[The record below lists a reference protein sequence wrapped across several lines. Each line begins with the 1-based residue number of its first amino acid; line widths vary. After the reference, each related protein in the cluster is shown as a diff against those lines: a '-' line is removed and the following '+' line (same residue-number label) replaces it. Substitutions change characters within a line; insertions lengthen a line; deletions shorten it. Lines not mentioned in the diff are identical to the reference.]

1 MLEKFFREQDVKCI
15 LIPENLKV
23 TDLIPNKLPRT
34 KCLALLKTTDCLSKE
49 NIGDSVFSIELGGNN
64 TIDQLELLSKS
75 VFAPIIQNPMNRKRF
90 GDVTYRELNESLHGF
105 LSSTTILCAEVKGET
120 ILPLPVIEYCDNL
133 DKGRNIIPIFESSI
147 LTWTKQINN
156 ILKQDPDVLFKN
168 GLHPTPDKELLFWK
182 TKADSLNSVYEQ
194 LQSEQICRILF
205 SLDQANSTYC
215 LPFAQICKDVRNAL
229 LEASENVKLLSAL
242 EDLYSVLVNVNSDI
256 SKLNGAFR
264 PILYATFL
272 IWRHSEYYKK
282 ELRIVNL
289 LKQICNSLIEQS
301 LHYVS
306 GEQIFTSVDNDET
319 STVLKDLETV
329 TAICNSFKQAYCDI
343 KKLANKNCSDDPI
356 KVHKNVV
363 FQRLDC
369 FLDRCQDITDM
380 LRTHIQFSKL
390 SKVEIGSTKGKFLTE
405 TVHRIHDD
413 FVNAFKLME
422 NVELDI
428 MDIDKEDFDECYE
441 RYRKVVKDLERKVA
455 SVICMSLDDCAT
467 IYTKLRLLDSFDCNL
482 LDRMIVKDELETK
495 YLDLVK
501 VYSDE
506 LTHIKNSFVSNKDDP
521 PQSNCKNLPPVA
533 NSVAWCR
540 GLTQRIKV
548 PLMKLSRL
556 DKNIL
561 FREEATDMNKMQS
574 QLLCLLEQF
583 EAEQVREWSYNIEST
598 CKQKMNLNLLQRCKD
613 TGHLSTNFDPVLA
626 CFLRET
632 KYLLLLGIDVPE
644 TALEIYLS
652 SDKFRRWIGNLNIV
666 SSVYNAVMKELLP
679 VEKPLLRPFTE
690 KFVEVVQEGIHNLN
704 WCSEGIDDF
713 ITSCVKHVE
722 NLRNILNVM
731 KDNVSTIRMIVNGW
745 DVPMIER
752 KSKPVDKL
760 EFERIARSAKITKYS
775 ELRESSKRIRHL
787 LHETMGIL
795 RCSEVSEEWK
805 QYVSYVS
812 TFVLNGISKSVKTS
826 LQYLHQQMDF
836 ETIVLRCKRPLL
848 EIKLELDANCRSLDF
863 SPKLGNLQNKEGLGL
878 LIDELICSILQQS
891 KHCERLDNKGT
902 FEHEIN
908 SDVMIKSCIS
918 AISNEIIST
927 NAKCMEFKSK
937 LEEDSF
943 LWRLNLSEY
952 FKHFCS
958 EAKIFIADKVTVLD
972 LNKFDVE
979 IQKLKLLQM
988 KISDFAS
995 SVDIGWLTVDLNPLK
1010 KQISALITKWIDT
1023 FTGFIQQNI
1032 LQTLNDVDK
1041 FMNDVNSF
1049 LNDSGKMFEQ
1059 EFTSGNDSNNP
1070 LFSVMAV
1077 IRDVRRKTEIFSK
1090 NYQPQVESIQ
1100 LLKKYGKNFVN
1111 EKVGGNHPQ
1120 SFLEE
1125 MPMLWEAMVKKT
1137 QKKKEEILPMQIES
1151 VNSLKLELDDFCSM
1165 LRSFRDDFRKN
1176 APFNYEGDFSTAYK
1190 MIDYFASQVDKLETK
1205 LTRFHEFEDLF
1216 ELEKSTYPEINDTR
1230 IELKQLKK
1238 LWDFKALASYIYCSW
1253 RESPWT
1259 TINVVDLEDQNKKLR
1274 KQLKVLGSALS
1285 GTKGWKIYQN
1295 IESMID
1301 VMNIALPLL
1310 GELHSD
1316 SMRPRHWSS
1325 LAGICN
1331 VKRIDPNE
1339 DNFILGDMIS
1349 LNLHL
1354 RKEGVEELVEIA
1366 KKEQK
1371 IENKLKE
1378 IEHVWD
1384 NMELEFCPHKDTGIF
1399 VPKPSEEVVEAIES
1413 HQMELQG
1420 IFSMGKFMEYFK
1432 HPVVHWQKQLRT
1444 VDDTLRM
1451 WIQVS
1456 KSWASLEAIFLA
1468 SADIRSQLP
1477 EDTKRFEAI
1486 DAEFKVLMKNAVG
1499 DVNCFNACSVNG
1511 RYELL
1516 VGMRERLELCQKSL
1530 NDYLDIKKKIFP
1542 RFYFVSSVALLDIL
1556 ANGRTPP
1563 KIMPYLSDC
1572 YDALANLSF
1581 VRTSNGIT
1589 SSTAVNEMI
1598 SKDGERVALHKIFT
1612 MSGEV
1617 ERYLNNLTAV
1627 MQDSLKTILS
1637 DALEK
1642 AAGWEIDTPRH
1653 EWLFNYPAQLCITG
1667 TQIFWTDE
1675 TQLALEEYEGGQE
1688 NAVKRYFQLCNSRLS
1703 ALINLVMGDL
1713 TNDDR
1718 TKIISLITMD
1728 VHSRD
1733 VVDRLI
1739 RQKVQG
1745 PSAFAWQQQLR
1756 FEWEQPTKDVNVKIC
1771 DFYCKYFYEWVG
1783 NTGRLVITPLTDR
1796 CYITLTMGLKLFLGG
1811 APAGPAGTGKTETT
1825 KDLARALAIPCYV
1838 FNCSDQMNFQSM
1850 GDIFRGLAQTGAWG
1864 CFDEFNR
1871 IPIEVLSVVATQVK
1885 TIQDAIVK
1893 YSNPENRDDE
1903 FKCLPPGTP
1912 PMKVGQFEFMGD
1924 IISLIPT
1931 CGFWITMNPGYAGRT
1946 ELPENLKVLF
1956 RSCAMIRPDM
1966 KLIQENMLMAEGFQT
1981 ARALSVKF
1989 NTLYELCSTLLSKQ
2003 PHYDWGLRAVKS
2015 VLRVAGGM
2023 KRSNPD
2029 LDEAQV
2035 LMRALRDF
2043 NTPKI
2048 PNQDIP
2054 IFLRLID
2061 DLFMGLTVDS
2071 KVDEDLK
2078 MKIIRVAKDKSLQHD
2093 EVFIN
2098 KTCNFKELLD
2108 VRHSVMLLGPTGC
2121 AKTTIWK
2128 TLQEVYNLDK
2138 KKPVCVAETVNPKAV
2153 TGDELYGYMTLTKDW
2168 KDGVL
2173 SIIMRGMSKNFSEQ
2187 GFHEYQIHKWVV
2199 LDGDIDAVWI
2209 ESMNTVMDDNKV
2221 LTLVSNERVPLSPA
2235 MRMVFEINSLK
2246 NATPATVSRAGILYI
2261 NENDIGWRPF
2271 METWVQKRNN
2281 ATEKNILLSLFD
2293 RYIDTLVEMTRRG
2306 YKEVTSLRLINKVS
2320 TLVFLLEGMLPQ
2332 IPEDKITAEIME
2344 MIFAYCAMW
2353 AFGGPMVVDKSG
2365 DFRKKFSEEFTST
2378 FDTKF
2383 PKDGLCFDYFFN
2395 PEQGEFVHWNSKLIP
2410 YNPASNQVNFGS
2422 IFINTLET
2430 TRMSSL
2436 LDNLVRNNK
2445 HVMFVGN
2452 AGTGKTETIRHY
2464 LGGLDR
2470 DIDNIMTKKIVMSY
2484 YTSSFTLQRELEGY
2498 IEKRSGSNFGP
2509 PMGKKLIFFIDDMN
2523 LPYVERYGT
2532 QNAIA
2537 LLTQHIQHGSVF
2549 DRGELGSRKYLMDI
2563 QYISAMNPT
2572 TGSFEICERCQRHF
2586 ATFGISMPSA
2596 NDLNSIFTSIFSSHL
2611 KSFEHQVLELG
2622 GKLVDSAIQIHQN
2635 MNVRFLPSAVKFMYN
2650 WNLRELA
2657 NVFQGCCQARSDYY
2671 SKPSMLLRLFIHEVQ
2686 RVYSDRL
2693 TTEDEINCFDSM
2705 LKDIMKK
2712 NFPNTN
2718 IPELFEAPL
2727 VHTNFVTSTD
2737 GAYLP
2742 VPSMDKLKYVIESKL
2757 VEFNESN
2764 PIMDLVLFEQALL
2777 HVTRISRIIQNP
2789 CGHVMM
2795 IGVGGSGKQSLCRL
2809 AAFISDYEVKQLVVT
2824 SNFKVEDLKD
2834 ELRSMFLA
2842 SGVKCVR
2849 TLFILTDSQ
2858 IIREEFLVYINAIL
2872 TSGWIPDLFSKEELE
2887 TIYGSI
2893 SNDARS
2899 AGIPDDPDARLEF
2912 FISRVQKNLHLALA
2926 FSPVGDSFRIRA
2938 RRFPGLVNCTGINQF
2953 HPWPRDAL
2961 VSVAERFI
2969 DDVDIIGSDSVK
2981 KSLATHMAEE
2991 HLSVAQISNYYLE
3004 TQRRYNYVT
3013 PKSYLE
3019 LISFFKFLLREKKC
3033 EQQRLVDRLD
3043 VGLSTLRKTS
3053 KDVTELQKNIK
3064 ITLEKVEEKRI
3075 ATDNLINQMRMQQAD
3090 AQVQDDAAKIEA
3102 QRANE
3107 ESCKAMSIEK
3117 EAEHELREA
3126 EPAMEAAAEAV
3137 NCLSKTM
3144 LTELKGLTKPPAGV
3158 DKVTNA
3164 CLILIE
3170 KEYNPKKQTWPRAK
3184 SMMQNVDAFKNK
3196 LSEFKGE
3203 SITDHEIS
3211 LLQKYID
3218 DPNFSP
3224 EKMLSKSVA
3233 ASNLCTW
3240 VVNIYNYNRIYVKV
3254 KPLIDSLNDA
3264 RQRKESALKSLEAAE
3279 KRVTEVQTHLK
3290 SLEENYN
3297 AALAE
3302 KTAVEEEATKLMTRA
3317 DLAQRLVGGLAS
3329 ENIRWNQEIEKLRAK
3344 ALTLPGDCML
3354 AAGFVSYLGAFDQD
3368 IREELW
3374 KVQWT
3379 NDLKSRNI
3387 PLTQDSDPLEML
3399 TDQSKNSK
3407 MVTEGLPSD
3416 RISLENGSIVNNC
3429 KRWPLIIDPQGQG
3442 IKWLKRKEEGNID
3455 IVQLSQR
3462 NWVKVIES
3470 AMINGRC
3477 VIVEN
3482 LGTEIDAV
3490 LEPILSRAIY
3500 RRGRALYIKFAG
3512 EEVEY
3517 DPAFQLY
3524 LQTKLSNPHYKPEV
3538 AAQCTIINFIATEK
3552 GLEDQLLAT
3561 VVEMERNDLEQKAR
3575 ELSAAAIGYQMELV
3589 RLEDDL
3595 LERLANAPEDILS
3608 DVPLIEGL
3616 EATKKTAKEIADA
3629 VAKGKVTQTEVEKA
3643 RESYRPQATEG
3654 AMLYFTLTKLC
3665 SIDHMYQYSL
3675 DSFIFF
3681 FKKSISNAE
3690 QKTKLSERVESLRDS
3705 LRMTIFRWV
3714 SRGLFERHKL
3724 MFLAQITFNLMKR
3737 GVIGDDQWNEQQFQF
3752 LTRIPSTAVEETKPE
3767 WMPNSAWV
3775 AVCAL
3780 SNQECFNKLP
3790 ADIIEASPR
3799 FRDWFNSISPETEKL
3814 PLDWAAL
3821 DRYPF
3826 RKLLVIRSLRP
3837 DRMISALTNFI
3848 TQVLPNGSA
3857 YVECDST
3864 FNSLEILD
3872 QSLLDATNTTPIYFI
3887 LSPGANIG
3895 ADLDTLAIKYGY
3907 EKGDSYH
3914 NISMGQGQDVIAMA
3928 CLETAH
3934 RKGHWVILNN
3944 IHLMPKW
3951 CKDLEKKLDEYV
3963 SEGSHSNFRLF
3974 LTSDPSKDIP
3984 IGILSRCI
3992 KITNEPPTG
4001 LKANLKRAWCFF
4013 PKDYIDDSDSKT
4025 RSILFGLCH
4034 FHSIMMERKKF
4045 GPLGFNMKYPFSIGD
4060 LRDSATC
4067 LQNYMDNTGG
4077 GKIPWQ
4083 DLKYIFG
4090 EIMYGGHIVNDFDRL
4105 LANEYLN
4112 FFMKDDLLDEMEM
4125 YPFAE
4130 DEKGI
4135 SFMSPAPTTFEK
4147 YIEHIDA
4154 HMKQDT
4160 PIAFGLHPNAEIEY
4174 RTQQSNE
4181 IFQMLLDL
4189 QPRSISGSGD
4199 GKSHQQVA
4207 EALSS
4212 DILEKFSEKMF
4223 DVDDLTRNLDEQG
4236 PYQNVFLQEMD
4247 VMNVLLSEIIRSLK
4261 ELQLAF
4267 TGELTMS
4274 DSMEDLMMSLY
4285 MDKVPVTWSKL
4296 SWPSKRGLSSW
4307 INNFLDRL
4315 AQLEEWANNPSE
4327 IPKVTWLS
4335 GLVNPT
4341 TFLTA
4346 ICQVTAQRNQWELE
4360 KLVTFTDIT
4369 KRMNA
4374 DELESSSRDGAY
4386 IIGLSIQGARW
4397 DVRNSQI
4404 EKSQPKEIFCPMP
4417 IINVRAVT
4425 KEKANVGGIYQCP
4438 VYLTEARG
4446 PTWFFNA
4453 QLKTKCDPAKW
4464 VLAGVALIADVST

>member
-1 MLEKFFREQDVKCI
+1 MKFI
-15 LIPENLKV
+15 LIPENLKI
-23 TDLIPNKLPRT
+23 TDSMPNKLPRT
-34 KCLALLKTTDCLSKE
+34 KCLALLKTTDFLSKN
-49 NIGDSVFSIELGGNN
+49 NIYHSVFSIELGGNSPF
-64 TIDQLELLSKS
+64 DQLELLSKS
-75 VFAPIIQNPMNRKRF
+75 VFTPIIQNPMNQQRF
-90 GDVTYRELNESLHGF
+90 GDVTYRDLNESLQCF
-105 LSSTTILCAEVKGET
+105 LSSTTIICGEVKGET
-120 ILPLPVIEYCDNL
+120 ILPLPVIEYSDNF
-133 DKGRNIIPIFESSI
+133 KNAQNPIPIYESSI
-147 LTWTKQINN
+147 LTWTKQINT

-182 TKADSLNSVYEQ
+182 SKADSLASVYEQ
-194 LQSEQICRILF
+194 LQSENICRVLF

-215 LPFAQICKDVRNAL
+215 LPFAEICKDVRSAL
-229 LEASENVKLLSAL
+229 FEANENVKMLSAF
-242 EDLYSVLVNVNSDI
+242 EDLFNNLVNVNSDV
-256 SKLNGAFR
+256 SKLNRLFR
-264 PILYATFL
+264 PILHATFL
-272 IWRHSEYYKK
+272 IWSNSKYYSKDF
-282 ELRIVNL
+282 RIMNL
-289 LKQICNSLIEQS
+289 LKEICNSLIEQS
-301 LHYVS
+301 LHHIS
-306 GEQIFTSVDNDET
+306 GEQIFALVDNDET
-319 STVLKDLETV
+319 STALKDLETV
-329 TAICNSFKQAYCDI
+329 KTTCNKFKQAYCDFKGI
-343 KKLANKNCSDDPI
+343 ASKRCPENPI
-356 KVHKNVV
+356 RVQNNVV

-369 FLDRCQDITDM
+369 FLDRCQDIIDM
-380 LRTHIQFSKL
+380 LETHTQFTKL

-405 TVHRIHDD
+405 SVHRIHDD
-413 FVNAFKLME
+413 FENAFKLMQ
-422 NVELDI
+422 NVEFDV
-428 MDIDKEDFDECYE
+428 MDIENKEFDGCYE
-441 RYRKVVKDLERKVA
+441 RYRTCLKDLERRVA
-455 SVICMSLDDCAT
+455 SVICISLDDCAT
-467 IYTKLRLLDSFDCNL
+467 IYSKLRLLDSFDSNL
-482 LDRMIVKDELETK
+482 LDCMIIKDELESK
-495 YLDLVK
+495 HADLVK
-501 VYSDE
+501 VYCDE
-506 LTHIKNSFVSNKDDP
+506 LRHIKECFISNRDNP
-521 PQSNCKNLPPVA
+521 PQINCKNLPPVA
-533 NSVAWCR
+533 NSIAWCR
-540 GLTQRIKV
+540 GLTERTKV
-548 PLMKLSRL
+548 PLVKLRRL

-561 FREEATDMNKMQS
+561 LHEEAAEMKMMQS

-583 EAEQVREWSYNIEST
+583 ESEKVKEWSCNIEST
-598 CKQKMNLNLLQRCKD
+598 CEKKLHFSLLQRCKD
-613 TGHLSTNFDPVLA
+613 TRELSTNFDPMLV

-632 KYLLLLGIDVPE
+632 KYLLLLGIEVPE
-644 TALEIYLS
+644 TSLQIYQS
-652 SDKFRRWIGNLNIV
+652 SDTFRRWVENLDLI
-666 SSVYNAVMKELLP
+666 SGVYNSVIREMLP
-679 VEKPLLRPFTE
+679 VEKPLLSPSVE
-690 KFVEVVQEGIHNLN
+690 KFDNLVQEGIHTLN
-704 WCSEGIDDF
+704 WCSEGIDSF
-713 ITSCVKHVE
+713 ITSCVKQVE

-731 KDNVSTIRMIVNGW
+731 KDNVATIKMIVNGW
-745 DVPMIER
+745 NVPMIER
-752 KSKPVDKL
+752 KSKPLDKI
-760 EFERIARSAKITKYS
+760 EFERIARSLKITKYS
-775 ELRESSKRIRHL
+775 ELKESSKKIRNL
-787 LHETMGIL
+787 MNDTITIL
-795 RCSEVSEEWK
+795 RCSDVSEEWK
-805 QYVSYVS
+805 NYVYYVS
-812 TFVLNGISKSVKTS
+812 TFVVEGISKSVKTS
-826 LQYLHQQMDF
+826 LSYLHQQMDI
-836 ETIVLRCKRPLL
+836 ETITLHCKRPLL
-848 EIKLELDANCRSLDF
+848 EIKLELDAKIRRLEF
-863 SPKLGNLQNKEGLGL
+863 SPKLGTLQSKEGLGL
-878 LIDELICSILQQS
+878 LIHDLIHSFLHQS
-891 KHCERLDNKGT
+891 THCERLDDEGT
-902 FEHEIN
+902 YELEIN
-908 SDVMIKSCIS
+908 SDVMIQSWIS
-918 AISNEIIST
+918 VISDAMVST
-927 NAKCMEFKSK
+927 NSRCMELKSQ

-943 LWRLNLSEY
+943 LWKLDLSEY
-952 FKHFCS
+952 FLQFS
-958 EAKIFIADKVTVLD
+958 REAKVFIADKVTVID

-979 IQKLKLLQM
+979 MQKLVSLQM
-988 KISDFAS
+988 KVSHFAS
-995 SVDIGWLTVDLNPLK
+995 SVDIGWLTVDMNPLK
-1010 KQISALITKWIDT
+1010 RQITTLITKWIDT

-1032 LQTLNDVDK
+1032 LQTLNDTDK
-1041 FMNDVNSF
+1041 FINYVNSFMNDAGTM
-1049 LNDSGKMFEQ
+1049 LEQ
-1059 EFTSGNDSNNP
+1059 EFVNGNDSTNS

-1077 IRDVRRKTEIFSK
+1077 IRDVRRKSEIFSK
-1090 NYQPQVESIQ
+1090 SYQRQVESIQ
-1100 LLKKYGKNFVN
+1100 LLKRYGKNFVN
-1111 EKVGGNHPQ
+1111 EKVGGKNPQ
-1120 SFLEE
+1120 TYLEE
-1125 MPMLWEAMVKKT
+1125 LPMLWEAMVKKT

-1151 VNSLKLELDDFCSM
+1151 VNSLKLELDDFCS
-1165 LRSFRDDFRKN
+1165 LIRAFRNDFRKN
-1176 APFNYEGDFSTAYK
+1176 APFNFDGDFSTAYS
-1190 MIDYFASQVDKLETK
+1190 MIDNYASQVDKLEMK
-1205 LTRFHEFEDLF
+1205 LLRFHEYEDLF
-1216 ELEKSTYPEINDTR
+1216 ELEKSTFPEIDNTNT
-1230 IELKQLKK
+1230 ELKQLKK
-1238 LWDFKALASYIYCSW
+1238 LWDFKALATYIHCSW
-1253 RESPWT
+1253 RESPWK
-1259 TINVVDLEDQNKKLR
+1259 TINAVDLEDQNKQLR
-1274 KQLKVLGSALS
+1274 KQLKALGSALS
-1285 GTKGWKIYQN
+1285 GTKGWKLYQN
-1295 IESMID
+1295 IEGMID
-1301 VMNIALPLL
+1301 VMNVALPLI
-1310 GELHSD
+1310 GELHSEA
-1316 SMRPRHWSS
+1316 MRSRHWTS
-1325 LAGICN
+1325 LAQICN
-1331 VKRIDPNE
+1331 VKDINPNE
-1339 DNFILGDMIS
+1339 DNFILGNMIS

-1354 RKEGVEELVEIA
+1354 RKEPVDELVEIA

-1378 IEHVWD
+1378 IENVWA
-1384 NMELEFCPHKDTGIF
+1384 NMELEFCPHKDTGVF
-1399 VPKPSEEVVEAIES
+1399 VPKPSEEVVEGIES

-1432 HPVVHWQKQLRT
+1432 HRVVSWQKQLRT

-1451 WIQVS
+1451 WILVS

-1477 EDTKRFEAI
+1477 EDTKRFEEI
-1486 DAEFKVLMKNAVG
+1486 DTDFKALMKDAIG

-1581 VRTSNGIT
+1581 VRTSDGII
-1589 SSTAVNEMI
+1589 SSTAVHEMI
-1598 SKDGERVALHKIFT
+1598 SKDGERVALHKTFT

-1617 ERYLNNLTAV
+1617 ERYLNSLTVV

-1642 AAGWEIDTPRH
+1642 AAGWEIETPRH

-1667 TQIFWTDE
+1667 TQIYWTDE

-1703 ALINLVMGDL
+1703 SLINLVVGDL

-1745 PSAFAWQQQLR
+1745 PAAFAWQQQLR
-1756 FEWEQPTKDVNVKIC
+1756 FEWEQSTKDVNVKIC
-1771 DFYCKYFYEWVG
+1771 DFHCKYFYEWVG

-1850 GDIFRGLAQTGAWG
+1850 GDIFRGLVQTGAWG

-1903 FKCLPPGTP
+1903 FKCLPSGTP
-1912 PMKVGQFEFMGD
+1912 PVKVGEFDFMGD

-2023 KRSNPD
+2023 KRANPD

-2061 DLFMGLTVDS
+2061 DLFMGLTVES

-2078 MKIIRVAKDKSLQHD
+2078 TKIIRVAKEKGLQHD

-2128 TLQEVYNLDK
+2128 SLQAVYNLDR

-2281 ATEKNILLSLFD
+2281 PTEKNILLSLFD

-2320 TLVFLLEGMLPQ
+2320 TLVYLLEGMLPQ
-2332 IPEDKITAEIME
+2332 IPEDKVTAEIIE
-2344 MIFAYCAMW
+2344 MTFTYCAMW
-2353 AFGGPMVVDKSG
+2353 AFGGPMVIDKSG

-2383 PKDGLCFDYFFN
+2383 PKDGLCFDYYID
-2395 PEQGEFVHWNSKLIP
+2395 PLQGEFVHWNSKLKP
-2410 YNPASNQVNFGS
+2410 YDSVSFGASGGVTFGS
-2422 IFINTLET
+2422 IFVNTLET
-2430 TRMSSL
+2430 TRMCSL
-2436 LDNLVRNNK
+2436 LDNLVRNSK
-2445 HVMFVGN
+2445 HAMFVGN

-2464 LGGLDR
+2464 LGSLDK
-2470 DIDNIMTKKIVMSY
+2470 DIDNILSKNIVMSY

-2509 PMGKKLIFFIDDMN
+2509 PLGKKLIFFIDDMN
-2523 LPYVERYGT
+2523 LPYVETYGT

-2549 DRGELGSRKYLMDI
+2549 DRGDLGSRKFLKDI

-2586 ATFGISMPSA
+2586 ATFAVSMPSA

-2611 KSFEHQVLELG
+2611 KGFQHQVLELA
-2622 GKLVDSAIQIHQN
+2622 GKIVDSAIQIHQS

-2657 NVFQGCCQARSDYY
+2657 NVFQGCCQSKSDYY
-2671 SKPSMLLRLFIHEVQ
+2671 KKPSMLLRLFIHEVQ

-2693 TTEDEINCFDSM
+2693 TTEDEINSFDVM
-2705 LKDIMKK
+2705 LKDIIKK
-2712 NFPNTN
+2712 TFPNTN
-2718 IPELFEAPL
+2718 LSELFEAPL
-2727 VHTNFVTSTD
+2727 VHTNFTSTD

-2742 VPSMDKLKYVIESKL
+2742 VPSMDQLKTVIESKL
-2757 VEFNESN
+2757 IEYNESN
-2764 PIMDLVLFEQALL
+2764 PIMDLVLFEQAIL

-2795 IGVGGSGKQSLCRL
+2795 VGVGGSGKQSLCRL
-2809 AAFISDYEVKQLVVT
+2809 AAYIGDFEVKQLVVT

-2834 ELRSMFLA
+2834 ELRSMYLA

-2858 IIREEFLVYINAIL
+2858 IIREEFLVYINAML

-2887 TIYGSI
+2887 NIYGSI

-2899 AGIPDDPDARLEF
+2899 EGIPDDPDARLDF
-2912 FISRVQKNLHLALA
+2912 FISRVKKNLHLALA
-2926 FSPVGDSFRIRA
+2926 FSPVGDTFRIRT

-2969 DDVDIIGSDSVK
+2969 DDIDLVGPDGIK
-2981 KSLATHMAEE
+2981 KSLANHMAEE
-2991 HLSVAQISNYYLE
+2991 HLSVAHMSNYYLE
-3004 TQRRYNYVT
+3004 SQRRYNYVT

-3019 LISFFKFLLREKKC
+3019 LISFFKFLLKEKKC
-3033 EQQRLVDRLD
+3033 DLQRLIDRLD
-3043 VGLSTLRKTS
+3043 VGLSTLKKTS
-3053 KDVTELQKNIK
+3053 DDVTELQKDIK

-3090 AQVQDDAAKIEA
+3090 AQVQDDAAKVEA
-3102 QRANE
+3102 LRANE

-3126 EPAMEAAAEAV
+3126 EPAMKAAAEAV

-3170 KEYNPKKQTWPRAK
+3170 KEYNAKKQTWSRAK

-3224 EKMLSKSVA
+3224 EKMLSKSAA

-3254 KPLIDSLNDA
+3254 KPLMDSLNDA

-3279 KRVTEVQTHLK
+3279 MKVAEVQNHLK
-3290 SLEENYN
+3290 TLEENYN
-3297 AALAE
+3297 AAMAE
-3302 KTAVEEEATKLMTRA
+3302 KIAVEEEASKLLSRA
-3317 DLAQRLVGGLAS
+3317 DLAKRLVGGLAS

-3374 KVQWT
+3374 NVQWT
-3379 NDLKSRNI
+3379 NDLKSRQI
-3387 PLTQDSDPLEML
+3387 PLTQDSDPLDML
-3399 TDQSKNSK
+3399 TDHSKNAK
-3407 MVTEGLPSD
+3407 MITEGLPSD
-3416 RISLENGSIVNNC
+3416 RISVENGSIVNNC

-3442 IKWLKRKEEGNID
+3442 LKWLKRKEEGNVD
-3455 IVQLSQR
+3455 IVQLSQKT
-3462 NWVKVIES
+3462 WVKVIEH

-3482 LGTEIDAV
+3482 IGTEIDAV

-3589 RLEDDL
+3589 RLEDEL

-3629 VAKGKVTQTEVEKA
+3629 VTKGRITQAEVEQA

-3681 FKKSISNAE
+3681 FKKSIANAE
-3690 QKTKLSERVESLRDS
+3690 QKTVLEERVESLRDS

-3737 GVIGDDQWNEQQFQF
+3737 GVIGDDQWNEEQFQF
-3752 LTRIPSTAVEETKPE
+3752 LTRIPSKVVEETKPE
-3767 WMPNSAWV
+3767 WLPSNAWV
-3775 AVCAL
+3775 AICTL

-3799 FRDWFNSISPETEKL
+3799 FRDWFNATSPENEKL

-3821 DRYPF
+3821 DKYPF
-3826 RKLLVIRSLRP
+3826 RKLLVIRCLRP

-3848 TQVLPNGSA
+3848 TQILPNGSA

-3895 ADLDTLAIKYGY
+3895 ADLDALAIKYGY
-3907 EKGDSYH
+3907 EKGVSYH
-3914 NISMGQGQDVIAMA
+3914 NISMGQGQDVIAMS

-3951 CKDLEKKLDEYV
+3951 SIELEKKLDEYA

-3984 IGILSRCI
+3984 ISILSRCI

-4112 FFMKDDLLDEMEM
+4112 FFMKEDLLDEMEM

-4135 SFMSPAPTTFEK
+4135 SFMCPAPTTFEK

-4154 HMKQDT
+4154 NMKQDT

-4181 IFQMLLDL
+4181 IFQMLLEL

-4199 GKSHQQVA
+4199 GKSHHQVA
-4207 EALSS
+4207 EALAS

-4223 DVDDLTRNLDEQG
+4223 DVDELMRNLDEQG

-4247 VMNVLLSEIIRSLK
+4247 VMNVLLSEINRSIK

-4274 DSMEDLMMSLY
+4274 DSMEDLMISLY

-4307 INNFLDRL
+4307 INNFVDRL

-4360 KLVTFTDIT
+4360 KLVTFTDVT
-4369 KRMNA
+4369 KRMNT

-4404 EKSQPKEIFCPMP
+4404 EKSQPKEIFSPMP

-4438 VYLTEARG
+4438 VYLTEMRG